1 MQERPDVAPTE
12 TAAKACTNRIL
23 DDVHR
28 ITTELFAAFEN
39 EYTVFSPMT
48 NCFELFGL
56 DFMIDEELNVSL
68 LEVNPGPDFQQTG
81 DRLRNVIAGKY
92 IHVIHKTFPSSMPI
106 QYIFLSMF
114 YQPITLSFPNTLV
127 TYYYNTFLI
136 PSYFP

>member
-1 MQERPDVAPTE
+1 MQERPDIAPTE

-56 DFMIDEELNVSL
+56 DFMVDEELNVSL

-81 DRLRNVIAGKY
+81 DRLRNVIAGKCNCSNVM
-92 IHVIHKTFPSSMPI
+92 HD
-106 QYIFLSMF
+106 IFACF
-114 YQPITLSFPNTLV
+114 
-127 TYYYNTFLI
+127 
-136 PSYFP
+136 